1 MGGWVD
7 GCSGCGVFPGIGF
20 GRMSEITGHA
30 VGTLRHPWCCLCAY
44 PLTLP
49 LPLPLSQIYS
59 VDSHR
64 LALALDSRGMLL
76 QIVRSAVLHA
86 MGLSNKDS
94 LRLANLF

>member
-1 MGGWVD
+1 M
-7 GCSGCGVFPGIGF
+7 SGPHATPGAAF
-20 GRMSEITGHA
+20 EPT
-30 VGTLRHPWCCLCAY
+30 P
-44 PLTLP
+44 LP
-49 LPLPLSQIYS
+49 LPLPQIYS

-86 MGLSNKDS
+86 MGLSNKDN